1 MAWPAS
7 VGGSETK
14 TGATAELLSGLYDIV
29 WVPNEDASLSDRKAL
44 KWITSRGMRAARWA
58 DLPRKLAGTAL
69 AMCNIPFLTEG
80 RAAEAKGR
88 GLRVAW
94 GGEMMWAIPG
104 ELGAIAAGLV
114 DTVLFTGD
122 GQREALTPAFLTA
135 LGGEEMTNDGMTND
149 EEDAPPS
156 SSFVIRHSSFPPPSH
171 PAHGGTQGVLRGK
184 CGAVRWATVG
194 NYVNPDAFPFLDRS
208 RRRKDAP
215 LVIGRL
221 SRADWGKF
229 PADFPKTY
237 ERLGLPKDTRFRVM
251 AWSPELKKRWP
262 RWRPSKQ
269 WELLPAMAEPPAKF
283 LQSLDLFV
291 YDTHPTFSESWGRAV
306 VEAML
311 TGAVPVLPAD
321 TRHHFVRLAPHI
333 LTSAQCPAPR
343 HWREQ
348 VQLLAE
354 RRDIRR
360 AVSNLAATFA
370 REELCDAAK
379 HRASWQAALGAR

>member
-1 MAWPAS
+1 MIVEIGAMNPSRKRKPPLYLMAWPAS

-14 TGATAELLSGLYDIV
+14 TGATAELLAGLYDIV
-29 WVPNEDASLSDRKAL
+29 WVPNDDASLSDRKAL

-135 LGGEEMTNDGMTND
+135 LGGKSGRAERVV
-149 EEDAPPS
+149 AA
-156 SSFVIRHSSFPPPSH
+156 H
-171 PAHGGTQGVLRGK
+171 PAHGGTQGTLRGK

-333 LTSAQCPAPR
+333 LTSAQCPAPQ

-348 VQLLAE
+348 VQCLAE
-354 RRDIRR
+354 RRELRH
-360 AVSNLAATFA
+360 AVSKLAATFA
-370 REELCDAAK
+370 HEELCDAAM

>member
-14 TGATAELLSGLYDIV
+14 TGATAELLAGLYDIV
-29 WVPNEDASLSDRKAL
+29 WVPNDDASLSDRKAL

-135 LGGEEMTNDGMTND
+135 LGGKSGRAERVV
-149 EEDAPPS
+149 AA
-156 SSFVIRHSSFPPPSH
+156 H
-171 PAHGGTQGVLRGK
+171 PAHGGTQGTLRGK
-184 CGAVRWATVG
+184 CASVRWATVG
-194 NYVNPDAFPFLDRS
+194 NYVNPEAFPFIDRS

-333 LTSAQCPAPR
+333 LTSAQCPAPQ

-348 VQLLAE
+348 VQCLAE
-354 RRDIRR
+354 RRELRH
-360 AVSNLAATFA
+360 AVSKLAATFA
-370 REELCDAAK
+370 HEELCDAAM

>member
-14 TGATAELLSGLYDIV
+14 TGATAELLAGLYDIV
-29 WVPNEDASLSDRKAL
+29 WVPNDDASLSDRKAL

-114 DTVLFTGD
+114 DTILFTGD

-135 LGGEEMTNDGMTND
+135 LGGKSGRAERVV
-149 EEDAPPS
+149 AA
-156 SSFVIRHSSFPPPSH
+156 H
-171 PAHGGTQGVLRGK
+171 PAHGGTQGTLRGK

-229 PADFPKTY
+229 PADFPETY

-269 WELLPAMAEPPAKF
+269 WEVLPAMAEKPAKF
-283 LQSLDLFV
+283 LRSLDLFV
-291 YDTHPTFSESWGRAV
+291 YDTHATFSESWGRAI

-311 TGAVPVLPAD
+311 TGAVPILPAD
-321 TRHHFVRLAPHI
+321 TRHHFTQMLPQFVTAAFCEKKIEWCREAQTLHEEPGVRHFI
-333 LTSAQCPAPR
+333 SRHSAA
-343 HWREQ
+343 
-348 VQLLAE
+348 
-354 RRDIRR
+354 
-360 AVSNLAATFA
+360 FA
-370 REELCDAAK
+370 RGELCDAAK
-379 HRASWQAALGAR
+379 HRASWQAALAAR